1 MKYINR
7 QTIAGFIGNSPELR
21 YMPNGQAVIE
31 LRVAT
36 AHSWKD
42 RANNQWHKETE
53 WHNCVAYRDDAEK
66 IAKIYTKGDAI
77 YIEGRT
83 RTREWEAKDKSKRS
97 RKELMIELH
106 NKIDDEGMK
115 LSADDVPPGDDD
127 VPPQTGDD
135 GPAGGDSNDGFIA

>member
-31 LRVAT
+31 L
-36 AHSWKD
+36 
-42 RANNQWHKETE
+42 
-53 WHNCVAYRDDAEK
+53 
-66 IAKIYTKGDAI
+66 
-77 YIEGRT
+77 
-83 RTREWEAKDKSKRS
+83 
-97 RKELMIELH
+97 H
-106 NKIDDEGMK
+106 NKIDAEGMK